1 MLKPRYTDD
10 ERLEV
15 GIDEAGRGCLWG
27 PLVAAAVVWPAE
39 EGWTA
44 EIRELATQVRDS
56 KKLSAKRRAAMEG
69 RIKAAAVAWGLGRV
83 EPEEIDAFGMTRS
96 NRLAFQRALE
106 EVVAK
111 LGDAKLGD
119 AKPGRI
125 LVDGLLGL
133 PGEVVA
139 AVAPGAEQ
147 VVEPEADGRFL
158 AVAAASVLAKEGR
171 DRMVAEACAA
181 DAGLDEKYGLLRSKG
196 YGTARHRAAF
206 LEHGMDGWHR
216 RLFLRKLLGLEHT
229 VAEEEGGGSRR
240 GGGRRGPIQYSFLEE
255 EEA

>member
-1 MLKPRYTDD
+1 MLKPRHTEDA
-10 ERLEV
+10 RLEV

-39 EGWTA
+39 GEWTA
-44 EIRELATQVRDS
+44 EIRDLATQVRDS
-56 KKLSAKRRAAMEG
+56 KKVSAKRRAVMEG

-83 EPEEIDAFGMTRS
+83 EPEEIDALGMTRS

-106 EVVAK
+106 AVVKNLVVA
-111 LGDAKLGD
+111 GG

-133 PGEVVA
+133 PQEVLGALV
-139 AVAPGAEQ
+139 PGAEQ
-147 VVEPEADGRFL
+147 VVEPEADGCYL
-158 AVAAASVLAKEGR
+158 AVAAASIVAKEGR

-181 DAGLDEKYGLLRSKG
+181 DAGLDKRYGLLRSKG
-196 YGTARHRAAF
+196 YGTARHRAAI

-229 VAEEEGGGSRR
+229 VAEEEGGGGR
-240 GGGRRGPIQYSFLEE
+240 GGPRHTPIPYSFLEE
-255 EEA
+255 GDAV